1 MLANGPLLDE
11 LGGKLVALTQPTVL
25 IELAAALAALVL
37 AWVFV
42 AALRRLSGQRNPDS
56 ILFGRHLF
64 DGALF
69 PLVLLVFGYV
79 ARNFVDDHIPLAAF
93 RLVIPALMSLA
104 VIRTGAK
111 VLQAAFPQAQ
121 WLGDIERTISWLV
134 WGAMVLWV
142 TGVLPRVLV
151 ALGQVRWK
159 MGSSEMSVRTVLEG
173 AITAGIV
180 LLAALWIS
188 SVLEARLLR
197 SATGSG
203 LSVRKALSNAIR
215 ALLLF
220 VGLMFALSAAG
231 IDLTA
236 LSVLGGAVGV
246 GLPGLR
252 GGVRRRQLRAGRG
265 GARAR
270 GRGQGEGAADGR

>member
-111 VLQAAFPQAQ
+111 VLQAAFPCALRLEQSSFDPMMPARD
-121 WLGDIERTISWLV
+121 LSPFAAAASA
-134 WGAMVLWV
+134 WG
-142 TGVLPRVLV
+142 
-151 ALGQVRWK
+151 
-159 MGSSEMSVRTVLEG
+159 
-173 AITAGIV
+173 
-180 LLAALWIS
+180 
-188 SVLEARLLR
+188 
-197 SATGSG
+197 
-203 LSVRKALSNAIR
+203 
-215 ALLLF
+215 
-220 VGLMFALSAAG
+220 
-231 IDLTA
+231 
-236 LSVLGGAVGV
+236 
-246 GLPGLR
+246 
-252 GGVRRRQLRAGRG
+252 
-265 GARAR
+265 
-270 GRGQGEGAADGR
+270 